1 MKIEGKNNIRELLKK
16 EDVAVDKV
24 LVENFLKDRES
35 KELIAKMREKKFK
48 VQFVDKKVLDGE
60 SESKRHQGFIA
71 YATEYKYAEL
81 DDIISSVKGDGLIVI
96 ADSVTDPHNLGSIVR
111 ICECVGADGLIIG
124 KHRAVSV
131 NDTVLRVSEGAANH
145 VKIARVTNINDAILK
160 LKDNFYNVIGAP
172 FVVLPVGNVNLF
184 FNANVTDGEPN
195 ITVNDIQICGPIII
209 TGSTPD
215 GIETSLNKNH
225 LTTLRC
231 LIY

>member
-1 MKIEGKNNIRELLKK
+1 MKIKVVIKK
-16 EDVAVDKV
+16 PNE
-24 LVENFLKDRES
+24 RP
-35 KELIAKMREKKFK
+35 IYCY
-48 VQFVDKKVLDGE
+48 LDNT
-60 SESKRHQGFIA
+60 FF
-71 YATEYKYAEL
+71 T
-81 DDIISSVKGDGLIVI
+81 
-96 ADSVTDPHNLGSIVR
+96 
-111 ICECVGADGLIIG
+111 
-124 KHRAVSV
+124 
-131 NDTVLRVSEGAANH
+131 
-145 VKIARVTNINDAILK
+145 
-160 LKDNFYNVIGAP
+160 FYNVIGAP